1 MESPFTEMGETVGG
15 TDFGGMEGNQEFGFR
30 PAKLEVF
37 IRKPRRDLGK
47 GSSVYRFSSKV

>member
-1 MESPFTEMGETVGG
+1 MESPFTEMEETVGG

-30 PAKLEVF
+30 LAKLEVF
-37 IRKPRRDLGK
+37 IRKPRKDLGK